1 MLHLCGFHPLKKCYK
16 NISKIMPQGKQTF
29 FSLFCVL
36 KITMNVVLIHH
47 CVDQK
52 EFAKTLLEVLSVNV
66 KGDFLW
72 ILLD

>member
-1 MLHLCGFHPLKKCYK
+1 M
-16 NISKIMPQGKQTF
+16 NMSNIMPQGKPT
-29 FSLFCVL
+29 FSLLCIL

-52 EFAKTLLEVLSVNV
+52 EFAKTLLEVLPVNV